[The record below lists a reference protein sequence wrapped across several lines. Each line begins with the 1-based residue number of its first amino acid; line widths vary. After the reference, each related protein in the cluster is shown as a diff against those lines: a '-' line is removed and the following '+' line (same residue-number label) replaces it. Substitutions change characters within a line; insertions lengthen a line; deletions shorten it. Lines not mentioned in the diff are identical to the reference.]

1 MRNKKLK
8 SPLQGLIDILYE
20 ILFEVVTFTSPIFN
34 QFRTQH
40 SIAKAAQAEEAAELA
55 RDEGKIARAVAK
67 EMSPEYHQPGL
78 FIFTEPTERVATRA
92 R

>member
-1 MRNKKLK
+1 MRSKKLK
-8 SPLQGLIDILYE
+8 SPSQGLIDIRYE
-20 ILFEVVTFTSPIFN
+20 TLFEVVTLIKLIKFSPLFN

-67 EMSPEYHQPGL
+67 EMSPEYHQPG
-78 FIFTEPTERVATRA
+78 
-92 R
+92 

>member
-1 MRNKKLK
+1 MPWKQQEKLPRLRNKKLK

-67 EMSPEYHQPGL
+67 EMSPEYHQPG
-78 FIFTEPTERVATRA
+78 
-92 R
+92 

>member
-1 MRNKKLK
+1 M
-8 SPLQGLIDILYE
+8 E
-20 ILFEVVTFTSPIFN
+20 FFFEVTTN
-34 QFRTQH
+34 HLRTQH

-78 FIFTEPTERVATRA
+78 FIFT
-92 R
+92 